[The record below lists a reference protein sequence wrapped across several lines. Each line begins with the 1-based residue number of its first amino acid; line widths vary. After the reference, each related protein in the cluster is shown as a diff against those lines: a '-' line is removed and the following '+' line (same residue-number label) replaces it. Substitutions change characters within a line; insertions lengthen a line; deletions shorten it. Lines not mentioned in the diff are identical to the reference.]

1 MHHPLAPAVEAHL
14 SQASG
19 GPVQVLD
26 LRPLGGGAC
35 QEHLLL
41 RVAPDREL
49 VLRSDAGSSLPGSLP
64 RRLERQVMQAA
75 RAAGVRTP
83 EPLWPA
89 EDLTR
94 PGASAYFMDRLPGE
108 AVGARVLRLATA
120 DLPRELAR
128 ELARIHS
135 VRPDAGLAIP
145 EFSPRATL
153 DFLRGMLR
161 RLPEPRPALNL
172 AMRWLEDR
180 LPEPGETTL
189 VHGDFRTGNFLVA
202 PGGLQA
208 VLDWEFA
215 HWGCPEEDLGWFCVR
230 DWRFGQVARE
240 AGGLASREEFLRLY
254 SEESGR
260 HPDPERIRWWEVLG
274 NVRWAAGALLQS
286 LRPGDDLELLG
297 IGPRAVEM
305 EYEALRVAGFVQE
318 MPEMPPL
325 HPPDPILGRVAEFLM
340 ANLSKEDRALA
351 FRTRIA
357 AHLVGLKA
365 REATNP
371 PAPSGDLVRDLAQ
384 RVRIVN
390 PQFDLRPQPC

>member
-1 MHHPLAPAVEAHL
+1 MHPLAPAVEAHL
-14 SQASG
+14 SLAIG
-19 GPVQVLD
+19 APVQVQD

-35 QEHLLL
+35 QEHLLV
-41 RVAPDREL
+41 RVAPDRDL

-64 RRLERQVMQAA
+64 RRVERQVMQAA

-83 EPLWPA
+83 EPRWPA
-89 EDLTR
+89 EDLVR
-94 PGASAYFMDRLPGE
+94 PGASSYFMDRLHGE
-108 AVGARVLRLATA
+108 AVGARVLRLATP

-135 VRPDAGLAIP
+135 VRPSAELPLPDSP
-145 EFSPRATL
+145 PRATL

-161 RLPEPRPALNL
+161 RLPEPRPALDL
-172 AMRWLEDR
+172 AMRWLEER
-180 LPEPGETTL
+180 LPEPGESTL

-202 PGGLQA
+202 PEGLQA

-215 HWGCPEEDLGWFCVR
+215 HWGCPEEDLAWFCVR

-240 AGGLASREEFLRLY
+240 AGGLTGREEFLRLY
-254 SEESGR
+254 AEESGR
-260 HPDPERIRWWEVLG
+260 TPDPERVRWWEVLG

-286 LRPGDDLELLG
+286 LRPGDDLELLA

-318 MPEMPPL
+318 TPDLPPL
-325 HPPDPILGRVAEFLM
+325 RPPDPILERVAGFLL
-340 ANLSKEDRALA
+340 ANLPQEDRALA

-390 PQFDLRPQPC
+390 PHFDLRTDPC